1 MEENIER
8 EGFPNSIRSSNLMAD
23 KRPSTRSQKV
33 NEMNMATSNF
43 SKEDILNG
51 HYDDTNLM
59 RSTFVE
65 EGNHGR
71 NARAR
76 QENSTNSTSTKSG
89 CSLVT
94 WGHSIP
100 SSELDNPFRY
110 TF

>member
-8 EGFPNSIRSSNLMAD
+8 EDFPSSARSFNLMAD
-23 KRPSTRSQKV
+23 KRPVTRSQKV
-33 NEMNMATSNF
+33 NEINMATSNS

-59 RSTFVE
+59 RPTFVE

-76 QENSTNSTSTKSG
+76 QENSTNSTSTKSC
-89 CSLVT
+89 CSLLT
-94 WGHSIP
+94 WGHSI
-100 SSELDNPFRY
+100 SS
-110 TF
+110 